1 MSDEA
6 AIPKDWSEPIPGKGM
21 SLDEIDEEQ
30 RRREAAI
37 EIQTAYREYPNCN
50 N

>member
-6 AIPKDWSEPIPGKGM
+6 AIPKDPSEPIPGKGM
-21 SLDEIDEEQ
+21 SLEEIDEKQ

-37 EIQTAYREYPNCN
+37 EIQRTYRESPHRN
-50 N
+50 